1 MKIYFAGSIRGG
13 RKDAEL
19 YRTFVV
25 DIDGSIEFI
34 SLGVNAYSDNRTI
47 ICVAIDRDDG
57 SPHHALQLAVD
68 SFIVLD
74 GQKCS
79 FWHNGRI
86 AVGRSGSGKAAD
98 LKKLLKQYA
107 QHLMV
112 NDEIRLGGF
121 AYTANVFIDEP
132 QMVQFV
138 SNLINYSIVRDKY
151 RNALS
156 S

>member
-1 MKIYFAGSIRGG
+1 MM
-13 RKDAEL
+13 
-19 YRTFVV
+19 
-25 DIDGSIEFI
+25 
-34 SLGVNAYSDNRTI
+34 
-47 ICVAIDRDDG
+47 
-57 SPHHALQLAVD
+57 
-68 SFIVLD
+68 VLD

-107 QHLMV
+107 PNLMV
-112 NDEIRLGGF
+112 NDDIKLGGF
-121 AYTANVFIDEP
+121 VYTANVFIDEP